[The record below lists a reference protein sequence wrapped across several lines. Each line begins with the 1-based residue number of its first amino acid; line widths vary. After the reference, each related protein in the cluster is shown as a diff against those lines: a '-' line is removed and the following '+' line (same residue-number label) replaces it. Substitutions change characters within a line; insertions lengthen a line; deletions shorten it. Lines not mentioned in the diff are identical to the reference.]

1 MKVGHRGWLRC
12 FKRKIR
18 ILEVDRREK
27 LKLGQYNIQRNS
39 MRRYSFS
46 TALITNYH
54 KLGGLN
60 NTNLLYSVG
69 EMSNTGLE
77 GLKVLI
83 GLHSFLEALGKYL
96 VLFLF
101 QLLEAALIFLSW
113 GPLPLAGQILLTLS
127 TFLLL
132 LFHLPNSA
140 KKHSLLWRTHV
151 IRPDSV
157 RYSTIMSSC

>member
-1 MKVGHRGWLRC
+1 MFQKKNKKSPSGQ
-12 FKRKIR
+12 
-18 ILEVDRREK
+18 EK
-27 LKLGQYNIQRNS
+27 LKLGQYNIQRHG
-39 MRRYSFS
+39 MRWYSSS

-69 EMSNTGLE
+69 HLVQYGSWWAKI
-77 GLKVLI
+77 KVLT
-83 GLHSFLEALGKYL
+83 GLHSFLEPLGEYL

-101 QLLEAALIFLSW
+101 QLLEAALISCLEVHFLWQVKSFSHF
-113 GPLPLAGQILLTLS
+113 QS
-127 TFLLL
+127 FLLL
-132 LFHLPNSA
+132 PFHLSNSA

-157 RYSTIMSSC
+157 R